1 MLQLGQPKAFKLRIF
16 SPYASFFESAI
27 EDIYME
33 LCPIKFDGGIAMSE
47 DIVDKVLVVIS
58 VGVVTELATGD
69 LMYQV
74 TFGVHTKI
82 TPEILSRVPANA
94 REPFLAS
101 KSLAINEMLLLMKV
115 NEVPYKVG
123 SQWKMKINKNGTL
136 NLVEA
141 K

>member
-1 MLQLGQPKAFKLRIF
+1 
-16 SPYASFFESAI
+16 
-27 EDIYME
+27 
-33 LCPIKFDGGIAMSE
+33 MSE